1 MQSGEL
7 ALLHER
13 DAQQPRLLQRQRL
26 THEVSPS
33 LLLRGL
39 HLLLP
44 LLLLEQ
50 VAVWPY
56 VYRHSQTQ
64 VARLQLAAVAWDVGW
79 AQVQIELHLAQ
90 CGARI
95 AAVSATETVAGT

>member
-13 DAQQPRLLQRQRL
+13 DAQQPRLLQRQPL

-39 HLLLP
+39 H

-79 AQVQIELHLAQ
+79 ARVQVELHLAQ

-95 AAVSATETVAGT
+95 AAVSAAETVAGT